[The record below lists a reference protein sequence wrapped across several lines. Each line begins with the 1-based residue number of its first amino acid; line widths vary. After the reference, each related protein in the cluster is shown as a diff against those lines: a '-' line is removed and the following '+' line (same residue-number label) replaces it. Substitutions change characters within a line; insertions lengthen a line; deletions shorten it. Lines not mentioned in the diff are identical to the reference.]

1 MASGDIFSNY
11 NISVGTGGVSVQPA
25 GSTVV
30 CITGILCNNTNCS
43 FTFGGNNYFASDV
56 QDDLGKFPPQ
66 LNTKMFI
73 NNTYYIGFKMQT
85 GNGKCGYSG
94 IEI

>member
-56 QDDLGKFPPQ
+56 QDDLGKFPPT
-66 LNTKMFI
+66 LNTKLFI
-73 NNTYYIGFKMQT
+73 DNAFYIGFKQQS
-85 GNGKCGYSG
+85 GSGKCGYSG